1 MEHND
6 LQKYVKSNPMK
17 IQVKNNIENPIR
29 QAFSGIIS
37 PKCHGFQKCSLL
49 GVIFPFISYRSKDC
63 IFRRMTEN
71 HAAEDTASYVRKKVM
86 DIQL

>member
-17 IQVKNNIENPIR
+17 IQIKNNIENPIR

-37 PKCHGFQKCSLL
+37 PKYHRFQEYSFS
-49 GVIFPFISYRSKDC
+49 GAVFPIIRYKSKAC

-71 HAAEDTASYVRKKVM
+71 YATEDTASYVRK
-86 DIQL
+86 